1 MHISTLKTPSGRFKP
16 NRLKNAMI
24 SYNPAVT
31 VAACLAYHLGGND
44 VAVAYRRGEVI
55 HHCRKM
61 RTRALT
67 IAEDELSSV
76 DLVDGHG
83 RVRTGGR

>member
-31 VAACLAYHLGGND
+31 VAACLAYHLGRND

>member
-1 MHISTLKTPSGRFKP
+1 MHFSTVTTPSGGFKP

-24 SYNPAVT
+24 SYNPAAT
-31 VAACLAYHLGGND
+31 VGAGLAYHLGGND

>member
-44 VAVAYRRGEVI
+44 VAVAYRRGKVI
-55 HHCRKM
+55 HHWRKM

-76 DLVDGHG
+76 DMVDGHG